1 MSKPLVL
8 VMIAVCFSVVG
19 EFMLKTG
26 MDRAGVLSFSSVGT
40 VVPKMLRT
48 WPLYG
53 GFLSIGVGAVFWLA
67 AISRADLSWAYPLL
81 AMGYIITLVM
91 APMIL
96 AEQVP
101 SIRWIGT
108 ILIVMGVYL
117 ISRS

>member
-8 VMIAVCFSVVG
+8 VAIAVCFSAIG
-19 EFMLKTG
+19 EFMLKAG
-26 MDRAGVLSFSSVGT
+26 MDRVGVLSLSSMGT
-40 VVPKMLRT
+40 VVPKMIRT

-67 AISRADLSWAYPLL
+67 ALSRADLSWAYPLL
-81 AMGYIITLVM
+81 AMGYVITLVM

-96 AEQVP
+96 REQVP